1 MIYYL
6 SFGLILGLTAGLSPG
21 PLLTLVVSETL
32 QHGFRSGAKI
42 ALAPIITDAPIVIV
56 TLLIATQLSDI
67 DSLLGVISLI
77 GGCYVLYI
85 AYESTRQK
93 ENEHRQRQPSH
104 RSLVKG
110 VLANALSPHP
120 YMFWLSIGA
129 PTVAKSIDVSIAAP
143 VLFIGCFYLFLVGS
157 KILLAALVGKSRFLL
172 SGSPYIYTMKFL
184 ALTLGIFGIVL
195 FLDGLML
202 LGVYEP

>member
-1 MIYYL
+1 MLYYL

-32 QHGFRSGAKI
+32 QHGFPAGARI

-56 TLLIATQLSDI
+56 TLLVATQLSNIDI
-67 DSLLGVISLI
+67 AIGIVSLI

-93 ENEHRQRQPSH
+93 EYEDRQSQPGH
-104 RSLVKG
+104 RSLTKG

-120 YMFWLSIGA
+120 YLFWLSIGA
-129 PTVAKSIDVSIAAP
+129 PTVAKSINANIVAP
-143 VLFIGCFYLFLVGS
+143 MLFIGCFYLTLVGS
-157 KILLAALVGKSRFLL
+157 KILLAGLVGKSRYLL
-172 SGSPYIYTMKFL
+172 SGAAYMYTMKFL
-184 ALTLGIFGIVL
+184 ALILGIFGIAL
-195 FLDGLML
+195 FIDGLTL
-202 LGVYEP
+202 LGAYEA